1 MTIIEVRTLEIIS
14 HNLPEIAKQLKR
26 IADALEHY
34 KNEKEEEDNAPVQGH
49 GGSNGTPPYKAG
61 DTAKSKAKR
70 NSYNPN
76 FQKKKKKQG

>member
-34 KNEKEEEDNAPVQGH
+34 KNEKEEEDNA
-49 GGSNGTPPYKAG
+49 
-61 DTAKSKAKR
+61 R
-70 NSYNPN
+70 
-76 FQKKKKKQG
+76 